1 MITASTV
8 RDRLAWQA
16 LDPVRTRMSAY
27 RVITRTQDDPA
38 MQVAGIAVSLVAICR
53 ALDIDMRALIEQSER
68 MADDL
73 DGPFQ
78 STFRALQ
85 AYACNEIGRR

>member
-1 MITASTV
+1 MITSSTV

-16 LDPVRTRMSAY
+16 LDPVRLRQATY

-38 MQVAGIAVSLVAICR
+38 MQVAGMAIALTAVCR
-53 ALDIDMRALIEQSER
+53 ALDINMRSLIEQSER
-68 MADDL
+68 MADDF

-78 STFRALQ
+78 STFRAME
-85 AYACNEIGRR
+85 AYARNEIGRR

>member
-16 LDPVRTRMSAY
+16 LDPVRLRMSAY
-27 RVITRTQDDPA
+27 RVITRTQEDPA
-38 MQVAGIAVSLVAICR
+38 MQVAGMAISLVAVCR
-53 ALDIDMRALIEQSER
+53 ALGIDMRALIEQSEGV
-68 MADDL
+68 ADNL

-78 STFRALQ
+78 STFRALE
-85 AYACNEIGRR
+85 AYARNEIGRL